1 MSFWTLLSSSN
12 GLPGLSRVPIWL
24 NDPQNWQGANGL
36 LTRIREHL
44 LYTAVIMVIAVL
56 IALPL
61 GLWIGHTR
69 RGVFALVGTAN
80 GLRAVPTLGL
90 IILLSTWISPKIHSN
105 TAIPG
110 LVERGALPYFVPAVI
125 VLVVL
130 ALPPILTNTYA
141 GVQNVDPAVR
151 DAASGMGMTGFQV
164 VRKVEF
170 PCALPLIISG
180 IRSATL
186 QVIATVTVAAVLP
199 FLGGLGRFI
208 IDGSQQLTDLQ
219 QGYPAMVS
227 AGVVIA
233 VLAVLVDGV
242 LNLFQRLVVSP
253 GVSGRYARRPGRR
266 PGVTTEVSV
275 EAQLTSA

>member
-1 MSFWTLLSSSN
+1 MTVLASSN
-12 GLPGLSRVPIWL
+12 GLPGLSHVPKWF
-24 NDPQNWQGANGL
+24 NDPENWWGPDGL
-36 LTRIREHL
+36 VARIREHL
-44 LYTAVIMVIAVL
+44 TYTALIVVIAVL

-61 GLWIGHTR
+61 GLIIGHTG
-69 RGVFALVGTAN
+69 RGVFLVVGIAN

-90 IILLSTWISPKIHSN
+90 LILLYVWLSPKIHSR
-105 TAIPG
+105 TEIPG
-110 LVERGALPYFVPAVI
+110 LIGRGDLSSFIPAVI

-151 DAASGMGMTGFQV
+151 DAARCMGMTGAQI

-170 PCALPLIISG
+170 PNALPLIMSG

-186 QVIATVTVAAVLP
+186 QVIATVAVAAYV

-208 IDGSQQLTDLQ
+208 VDGASQLTLPQ
-219 QGYPAMVS
+219 FGYPAMVAS
-227 AGVVIA
+227 GIVVA

-242 LNLFQRLVVSP
+242 LAIVQRLVVSR
-253 GVSGRYARRPGRR
+253 GVSERFRTRRVDVVPQQYA
-266 PGVTTEVSV
+266 
-275 EAQLTSA
+275 EARLADA